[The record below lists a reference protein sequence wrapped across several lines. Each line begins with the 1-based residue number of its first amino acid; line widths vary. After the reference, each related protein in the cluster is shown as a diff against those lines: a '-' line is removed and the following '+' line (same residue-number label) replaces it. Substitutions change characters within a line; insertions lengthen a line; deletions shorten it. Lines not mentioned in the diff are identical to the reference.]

1 MISPLHL
8 ESPQLGMGY
17 IQLYYE
23 MYMRYQSRTNSDA
36 LLAESHA
43 SNSRSVPVWAGSS
56 VGAFVLLLMVN
67 TAGSTMD
74 QLVS

>member
-1 MISPLHL
+1 MLIYWKV
-8 ESPQLGMGY
+8 GMGY
-17 IQLYYE
+17 IQL
-23 MYMRYQSRTNSDA
+23 YMRYQSRTNSDA

-67 TAGSTMD
+67 TSVC
-74 QLVS
+74 L

>member
-1 MISPLHL
+1 
-8 ESPQLGMGY
+8 MGY
-17 IQLYYE
+17 IQL
-23 MYMRYQSRTNSDA
+23 YMRYQSRTNSDA

-67 TAGSTMD
+67 TSVC
-74 QLVS
+74 L